1 MTRRARLRD
10 TKAQTTNAVH
20 RQRKEK
26 GNREGGRWR
35 ERERGR
41 ERKRETERERQRA
54 QLLFVRIAECPLGA
68 EGAVSRDWER
78 GTARSFRRCCFP
90 F

>member
-1 MTRRARLRD
+1 MAKRTRLRG

-20 RQRKEK
+20 RL
-26 GNREGGRWR
+26 
-35 ERERGR
+35 R
-41 ERKRETERERQRA
+41 ERKREEERGEKN
-54 QLLFVRIAECPLGA
+54 LLFARIAECPLGA